1 MAFDE
6 SGDSSLSQINVTPLV
21 DVMLVL
27 LVIFMVT
34 APILRQGL
42 GVDLPQVEAGAMA
55 SQEDQLVVS
64 VSREGRVYLN
74 AARLEL
80 DALQTTLATI
90 VQTRPDRMVYLHA
103 DKNII
108 YGTVMEVMAAVRQA
122 GVVRLGMVTEPPAT
136 DTARAEQPQET
147 PEE

>member
-6 SGDSSLSQINVTPLV
+6 LGDSSLSQINVTPLV

-34 APILRQGL
+34 APILQQGL
-42 GVDLPQVEAGAMA
+42 GVELPQVEAGPMA

-64 VSREGRVYLN
+64 VDREGGVYLN

-80 DALQTTLATI
+80 EALQTTLASI
-90 VQTRPDRMVYLHA
+90 VQTRPDRTVYLHA
-103 DKNII
+103 DKNVM
-108 YGTVMEVMAAVRQA
+108 YGTVMEIMAAVRKA
-122 GVVRLGMVTEPPAT
+122 GVVRLGMVTEPPVA
-136 DTARAEQPQET
+136 ARAEQSRKT
-147 PEE
+147 KGK

>member
-6 SGDSSLSQINVTPLV
+6 LGDSSLSQINVTPLV

-34 APILRQGL
+34 APILQQGL

-64 VSREGRVYLN
+64 VNREGGVYLN
-74 AARLEL
+74 AAQLEL
-80 DALQTTLATI
+80 DALKTTLATI
-90 VQTRPDRMVYLHA
+90 VQTRPDRTVYLHA
-103 DKNII
+103 DKSVM

-122 GVVRLGMVTEPPAT
+122 GVVRVGMVTEPPAT
-136 DTARAEQPQET
+136 DTARAEQSQET
-147 PEE
+147 TER